1 MLNYSEFKDAIASQI
16 KDYLPVDYSDAD
28 VSITSVL
35 KNNTT
40 RLDGLSIRTPE
51 SNICPNIYLN
61 QYYADYENGRNI
73 DDILSEIA
81 RVRQMHNGPAD
92 LDVSAIT
99 DFSRV
104 RDRIA
109 AKLINTDKNREYLE
123 DKPHTDI
130 ADLSAVYYINLG
142 TDSCG
147 SMTTV
152 ITDALLSQYGISV
165 SELHEI
171 AVQNMGPK
179 ARFCSMFEV
188 LSELM
193 SGSFPPDELC
203 QADNMMYVLTNDSKL
218 NGAAMLLCPATMDK
232 VAEQVGSSYH
242 IILSSI
248 HETLIVPFNDALD
261 TEQLKQM
268 VHEVNSTQ
276 VAPDEILSDNV
287 YIYDYDTHRIV
298 AAA

>member
-1 MLNYSEFKDAIASQI
+1 MLNYSEFKDAIAAQI

-51 SNICPNIYLN
+51 SSICPNIYLN
-61 QYYADYENGRNI
+61 QFFTDYENGRNI
-73 DDILSEIA
+73 EDILSDIA
-81 RVRQMHNGPAD
+81 RIRQMHNNPSD

-152 ITDALLSQYGISV
+152 ITDALLSQYGV
-165 SELHEI
+165 TVDELHEI
-171 AVQNMGPK
+171 AIQNMGSK

-193 SGSFPPDELC
+193 SSEMPEGLC
-203 QADNMMYVLTNDSKL
+203 PADNMMYVLTNDSKL
-218 NGAAMLLCPATMDK
+218 NGAAMLLCPDTMDR
-232 VAEQVGSSYH
+232 VAEQVGASYF

-248 HETLIVPFNDALD
+248 HESLVVPFNDGLEVD
-261 TEQLKQM
+261 QLKNM
-268 VHEVNSTQ
+268 VHDVNSTQ

-287 YIYDYDTHRIV
+287 YVYDYDNHCIV

>member
-1 MLNYSEFKDAIASQI
+1 MLNYSEFKDAIASHI
-16 KDYLPVDYSDAD
+16 KDYLPADYSDAD
-28 VSITSVL
+28 VTITSVL
-35 KNNTT
+35 KNNAT
-40 RLDGLSIRTPE
+40 RLDGLSIRTPK

-61 QYYADYENGRNI
+61 QFFTDYENGRNI
-73 DDILSEIA
+73 EDILSDIA
-81 RVRQMHNGPAD
+81 RIRQMHDGPAN

-99 DFSRV
+99 DFDRV

-109 AKLINTDKNREYLE
+109 AKLINTEQNKEYLA
-123 DKPHTDI
+123 DKPHRDI

-142 TDSCG
+142 TDTCG

-152 ITDALLSQYGISV
+152 ITNALLSQYGV
-165 SELHEI
+165 TVDELHEI
-171 AVQNMGPK
+171 AVQNMGSK

-193 SGSFPPDELC
+193 SSEIQEGLC
-203 QADNMMYVLTNDSKL
+203 PADNMMYVLTNDSKL
-218 NGAAMLLCPATMDK
+218 NGAAMLLCPTVMDK
-232 VAEQVGSSYH
+232 VAKQVGSSFY
-242 IILSSI
+242 ILPSSI
-248 HETLIVPFNDALD
+248 SETLIVPFNDDLNVD
-261 TEQLKQM
+261 QLRQM

-287 YIYDYDTHRIV
+287 YVYDYDNHRIV

>member
-1 MLNYSEFKDAIASQI
+1 MLNYDEFKDAIASQI

-40 RLDGLSIRTPE
+40 RLDGLTIKTPE

-61 QYYADYENGRNI
+61 QFFTDYENGR
-73 DDILSEIA
+73 DFEDILSDIA
-81 RVRQMHNGPAD
+81 RIRQMHDGPAD

-99 DFSRV
+99 DLDRV
-104 RDRIA
+104 RDKIA
-109 AKLINTDKNREYLE
+109 AKLINTEQNKEYLE

-152 ITDALLSQYGISV
+152 ITNALLSQYGITV
-165 SELHEI
+165 EELHEI
-171 AVQNMGPK
+171 AVQNMDSK
-179 ARFCSMFEV
+179 ARFCSIFEV
-188 LSELM
+188 LSELI
-193 SGSFPPDELC
+193 SSDLQDGLC
-203 QADNMMYVLTNDSKL
+203 PADNMMFVLTNESKL
-218 NGAAMLLCPATMDK
+218 NGAAMLLCPATMDMI
-232 VAEQVGSSYH
+232 AEQVGSSIY
-242 IILSSI
+242 ILPSSI
-248 HETLIVPFNDALD
+248 HETLVVPFNDGLD
-261 TEQLKQM
+261 VEQLKQM

-276 VAPDEILSDNV
+276 VAEDEILSDNV
-287 YIYDYDTHRIV
+287 YVYNYSRHSII